1 VLLSN
6 FTCLGRIARTTYVDA
21 AYCYR
26 PSSVVCRSV
35 CLSTLVSP
43 AKTTELIEMLVGL
56 TTWVGPGN
64 HVLDGSPDH
73 PMESGNFEGKGRPGR
88 LCGHLCKTA
97 DPIEMF
103 YVHFSADAKRNA
115 SDRIMSDRQLR
126 TVQDKYVDRIKHMEP
141 FLANSRSRS
150 LYAVARPSVV
160 YLSSVC
166 LSVCNARA
174 PYSAG

>member
-1 VLLSN
+1 
-6 FTCLGRIARTTYVDA
+6 
-21 AYCYR
+21 
-26 PSSVVCRSV
+26 
-35 CLSTLVSP
+35 
-43 AKTTELIEMLVGL
+43 
-56 TTWVGPGN
+56 VGPGN

-73 PMESGNFEGKGRPGR
+73 PMGSGNFEGKGRPGR

-103 YVHFSADAKRNA
+103 CVNFSAEAKRNA

-141 FLANSRSRS
+141 FLGS

-160 YLSSVC
+160 CLSSVC

-174 PYSAG
+174 PYSGGLNFRQYFYGI